1 MNLLLIP
8 AEKIDNS
15 GVFTATPEQSAHIAG
30 VLHGTVGDRIKV
42 GVLNGPIGEA
52 ELIAPSKRDARL
64 KILSLDKTSPPKKK
78 LKFVIA
84 LPRPQSFKKCLHFLA
99 SAGIPDAS
107 FIQTARVEKSY
118 WNSTAMQQDYIT
130 KEVISGLEQG
140 VDTVPPRLSFYR
152 SFRDWKEQEGK
163 ILTCRRFVAHPVNA
177 MSCPRDLGKEDL
189 VVAIGPEGGF
199 IPAEIERFG
208 ELGFECVEL
217 GSHIL
222 RVEFALSYITGRL
235 S

>member
-1 MNLLLIP
+1 MNLLLVSS
-8 AEKIDNS
+8 EKIDDS
-15 GVFTATPEQSAHIAG
+15 GVFTATLEQSLHIAG
-30 VLHGTVGDRIKV
+30 VLHGKSGDRIKV
-42 GVLNGPIGEA
+42 GVLNGMIGEA
-52 ELIAPSKRDARL
+52 ELITPSKRDARL
-64 KILSLDKTSPPKKK
+64 KILSLDKAPPAKKK

-118 WNSTAMQQDYIT
+118 WNSTAMQPDYIME
-130 KEVISGLEQG
+130 EVISGLEQG
-140 VDTVPPRLSFYR
+140 VDTVLPKLKFYR

-163 ILTCRRFVAHPVNA
+163 FLTCRRLVAHPVNA
-177 MSCPRDLGKEDL
+177 VPCPRDLGQEEL

-199 IPAEIERFG
+199 IPVEIERFC

>member
-52 ELIAPSKRDARL
+52 ELIAPSKREARL
-64 KILSLDKTSPPKKK
+64 KILSLDKTPPPKKK

-84 LPRPQSFKKCLHFLA
+84 LPRPQSLKKCLHFLA

>member
-1 MNLLLIP
+1 MNLLLV
-8 AEKIDNS
+8 AEEKINDS
-15 GVFTATPEQSAHIAG
+15 GVFTATPEQSLHIAG
-30 VLHGTVGDRIKV
+30 VLHGKSGDRIKI
-42 GVLNGPIGEA
+42 GILNGKIGEA
-52 ELIAPSKRDARL
+52 ELIMPSKREAQL
-64 KILSLDKTSPPKKK
+64 KILTLDKTPPLKKK

-84 LPRPQSFKKCLHFLA
+84 LPRPQSFKKCLHFLS
-99 SAGIPDAS
+99 SAGIPEAS

-118 WNSTAMQQDYIT
+118 WSSAAMQPDKIN
-130 KEVISGLEQG
+130 EEIILGLEQG
-140 VDTVPPRLSFYR
+140 VDTIPPRLNFYQ
-152 SFRDWKEQEGK
+152 SFRDWKEQEGEV
-163 ILTCRRFVAHPVNA
+163 LTGHRFVAHPVNA
-177 MSCPRDLGKEDL
+177 VPCPRDLGQEEL